1 MLSPPKPTSGV
12 VETSLFVVA
21 MVAMGILCFVF
32 VSKCSTFS
40 SFAIILTRMALP
52 CLPDCTR
59 LLVIC
64 GSSLRWLVGSV
75 CVFPGHT

>member
-21 MVAMGILCFVF
+21 MVAMGILCLVF

-40 SFAIILTRMALP
+40 SFAIEGFTLVFLIAR
-52 CLPDCTR
+52 DC
-59 LLVIC
+59 
-64 GSSLRWLVGSV
+64 
-75 CVFPGHT
+75 